1 MRTDTDDIRGT
12 DVTYKRRRAW
22 VAPVLVLLAIAGLGW
37 WVVSATR
44 DDLAMA
50 PANDVYVPPAV
61 TPAPIVPAPIV
72 PAPAVPGGA
81 GGLGENLG
89 VAPAPLTPPAAAP
102 DALAQMT
109 QTTNGRVDEFDP
121 LRRTLTL
128 ENGDTFLLAANVPGA
143 DTLTPGANVTLTYRL
158 DGDQKIIQTI
168 TRSAATPLP
177 ENAPLVPA
185 IPAAPIAP
193 GAAPLP
199 MAP

>member
-22 VAPVLVLLAIAGLGW
+22 VAPVLVLLAIAALGW
-37 WVVSATR
+37 WVVSSTR
-44 DDLAMA
+44 DDLAMV
-50 PANDVYVPPAV
+50 PDNDVFTPAPVV
-61 TPAPIVPAPIV
+61 TPAPIVPAPVV
-72 PAPAVPGGA
+72 PAPAVPGA
-81 GGLGENLG
+81 LGENLG
-89 VAPAPLTPPAAAP
+89 VPAAPVLPPAAAP

-158 DGDQKIIQTI
+158 DGDQKIIQNI

-177 ENAPLVPA
+177 GEAPITPG
-185 IPAAPIAP
+185 PAATPMAP

-199 MAP
+199 LNP